1 MNNFTAATTS
11 STGNATAVIS
21 ATDTAAAGTY
31 LQMAATGSTLATT
44 ATGQAATNTN
54 LALQTN
60 NFGIS
65 GLESASNVGQQ
76 TVVMMNDGSTSGTT
90 NTLNDVLNQLNS
102 MVSNA
107 TNNAVTGVADYAS
120 GKGSVFNLTNGQ
132 ITTASGQTAGSI
144 SQLVN
149 SSGQNVGTEYSFVT
163 KTDSSGNATEKVNVI
178 LASALSGAQVTA
190 LSTAADDTGLTGR
203 ASALATLTNATNAAG
218 FSATLT
224 GAPPAN
230 VITVTGQNLESANL
244 NGVLVGG
251 TSTPQTGITT
261 FANGPTT
268 NLGANAITSTTTST
282 KTGSAGVYGVQQSD
296 ATAAIANITAAIT
309 KLGTISSQLGT
320 ASDHI
325 TGMQSFTS
333 SLSSAL
339 TAGVGALT
347 DADMATESAKLTSLQ
362 TKQQLGIQALS
373 IANQQPQVL
382 LKLFGG

>member
-1 MNNFTAATTS
+1 M
-11 STGNATAVIS
+11 
-21 ATDTAAAGTY
+21 
-31 LQMAATGSTLATT
+31 
-44 ATGQAATNTN
+44 
-54 LALQTN
+54 
-60 NFGIS
+60 
-65 GLESASNVGQQ
+65 
-76 TVVMMNDGSTSGTT
+76 
-90 NTLNDVLNQLNS
+90 
-102 MVSNA
+102 
-107 TNNAVTGVADYAS
+107 
-120 GKGSVFNLTNGQ
+120 
-132 ITTASGQTAGSI
+132 
-144 SQLVN
+144 
-149 SSGQNVGTEYSFVT
+149 
-163 KTDSSGNATEKVNVI
+163 NVI

-230 VITVTGQNLESANL
+230 VITVTGQNLKSANL

-309 KLGTISSQLGT
+309 KLGTIDSQLGT